1 MNGGPFVPEQV
12 RRFERELSQDPALV
26 ERVLQT
32 LSPVP
37 AERERVTVR
46 TDRASV
52 DAAITRALALA
63 VMGIEARIELTG
75 R

>member
-1 MNGGPFVPEQV
+1 MDADVA
-12 RRFERELSQDPALV
+12 RFARDLMADRALC

-32 LSPVP
+32 LPAVPV
-37 AERERVTVR
+37 RERLTVR

-63 VMGIEARIELTG
+63 VMGVEARIELTE
-75 R
+75 